1 MGLSVLTGPQ
11 EWVWQEMKA
20 IADMRFK
27 FQEEEDAMEV
37 ATRLASTMHLHA
49 PEHILVAETLHED
62 WDPVLVSKQL
72 FVEALRLP
80 HINAWPPLLSIAGLA
95 CFGKVGGW
103 CRAFQSVFD
112 CI

>member
-1 MGLSVLTGPQ
+1 MFGSVTDNSVSLVSCPVSNVQNQCAAVITGPQ

-49 PEHILVAETLHED
+49 PEHVLVAETLHET
-62 WDPVLVSKQL
+62 WDPVLVSPML
-72 FVEALRLP
+72 GVIPSRCAASE
-80 HINAWPPLLSIAGLA
+80 
-95 CFGKVGGW
+95 C
-103 CRAFQSVFD
+103 
-112 CI
+112 